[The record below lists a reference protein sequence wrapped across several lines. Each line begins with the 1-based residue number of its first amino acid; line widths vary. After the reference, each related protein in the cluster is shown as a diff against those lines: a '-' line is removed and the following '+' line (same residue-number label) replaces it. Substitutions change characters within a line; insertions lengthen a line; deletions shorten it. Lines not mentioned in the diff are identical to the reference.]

1 MQINVHWFFSE
12 LFFLTVSKPT
22 NNNLLLICM
31 DKDEVQRI
39 FTMLLCISDD
49 KGLATR
55 SGTKADVKA
64 GNSMKQQRF

>member
-1 MQINVHWFFSE
+1 
-12 LFFLTVSKPT
+12 
-22 NNNLLLICM
+22 M